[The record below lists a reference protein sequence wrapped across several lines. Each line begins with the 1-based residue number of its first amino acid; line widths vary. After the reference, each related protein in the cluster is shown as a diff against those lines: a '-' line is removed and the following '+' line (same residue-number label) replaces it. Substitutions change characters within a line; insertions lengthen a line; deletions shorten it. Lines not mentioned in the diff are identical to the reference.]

1 MVILRNGI
9 VERDTHDKIN
19 NIGSNIGNLGLD
31 PMRFDEF
38 KLVRKKSDVFYM
50 AINSNK
56 NRIMVV
62 VYHGFSSTSHLQSIA
77 RDEETITKSIRVGDL
92 MG

>member
-1 MVILRNGI
+1 M
-9 VERDTHDKIN
+9 
-19 NIGSNIGNLGLD
+19 NLSLL
-31 PMRFDEF
+31 E
-38 KLVRKKSDVFYM
+38 KKSDVFYT

-62 VYHGFSSTSHLQSIA
+62 VYHGFSSMSHLQSIA

-92 MG
+92 MGGKVGEVGLSMTQLLIAFLMICPTEFG